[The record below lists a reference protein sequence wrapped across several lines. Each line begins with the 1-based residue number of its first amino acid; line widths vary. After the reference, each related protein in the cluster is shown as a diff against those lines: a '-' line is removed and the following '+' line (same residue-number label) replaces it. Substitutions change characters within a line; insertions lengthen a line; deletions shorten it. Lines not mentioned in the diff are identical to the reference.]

1 MFYSCD
7 IENLRNCLNWKIQC
21 IQKVFIAHHF
31 VHILLCYSLIP
42 KWITFISELPGQVSY
57 NPELLAPSPKRQ
69 KCDHWTPCPP
79 EHFAYRILSG
89 ANTMK
94 HPKICF
100 EDELLM
106 GEEKGNTGRGMNV
119 AIVNAISG
127 KLLNAKSFDMWEGD
141 FAVTMLQFMK
151 DIPENSIVLM
161 ATHDEGSTRLSSDIK
176 TEITNLG
183 SKEIQKIAFRS
194 SWVFIG
200 AKGFVLPSNIRSEQ
214 INHSD
219 QHKNRYNGWPAEVQ
233 IEGCIPRAYQ

>member
-1 MFYSCD
+1 MSLAASS
-7 IENLRNCLNWKIQC
+7 IHSILEQPMLR
-21 IQKVFIAHHF
+21 
-31 VHILLCYSLIP
+31 
-42 KWITFISELPGQVSY
+42 
-57 NPELLAPSPKRQ
+57 APSPKRQ

>member
-1 MFYSCD
+1 MKKWGINISGTF
-7 IENLRNCLNWKIQC
+7 LRRL
-21 IQKVFIAHHF
+21 VF
-31 VHILLCYSLIP
+31 LLVCALAWYLGQLVANVLPPEALSLAASSIHSVLERP
-42 KWITFISELPGQVSY
+42 VLR
-57 NPELLAPSPKRQ
+57 APPPKRQ

-127 KLLNAKSFDMWEGD
+127 KFLNAESFDMWEGD
-141 FAVTMLQFMK
+141 FAGKMLQFMK
-151 DIPENSIVLM
+151 DIPQNSIVLM

-194 SWVFIG
+194 NWVFIG
-200 AKGFVLPSNIRSEQ
+200 AKGFVLPTNIRSEQ

-219 QHKNRYNGWPAEVQ
+219 QAKNRYSGWPAEVQ
-233 IEGCIPRAYQ
+233 IEGCIPRIYQRS